1 MSGGGELIDGRYELA
16 ELVGT
21 GGMSSVYRA
30 RDTLLERDVALK
42 IMHAHHL
49 DDGDYVERFEREA
62 RTVAQ
67 LSHPNIVT
75 VIDRGEVKG
84 RPFIVFEYIGGDT
97 LDKLLERDGALPV
110 DEALRI
116 VIGAARGLAFAHR
129 HGLVHRDDKPQNIL
143 LNGSGQPKVTDFGI
157 ARALDVKKGVTQTGT
172 VLGTSNYIAPEQ
184 ASGEGATAES
194 DVYSLGV
201 VLFELLTGRRPFSG
215 DNFVAVAMKHI
226 NEPPPSVLDLRR
238 DVPPRVAA
246 AVARAL
252 MKDPRDRFPSME
264 SFAAELDACLHDLR
278 GGVTDSSATV
288 ITAPPVRGARPA
300 RPAHRQRR
308 PPRRAPLLVALIALA
323 ALAVIAVAA
332 IALHGNNSVLPGSSS
347 GNTTTTGGS
356 GGGGAVTLS
365 GVKGFDPQGDN
376 TEHDADAPKA
386 TDGSQSTFWT
396 TEQYRSQDF
405 SGLGKDGVGLVL
417 DAPTAVALKKLTV
430 TTDTPGFTAV
440 VKTGSSPESAQ
451 VDSSQKTVSGTTTF
465 DLNGVKGSV
474 YVLWITRLASTN
486 DAHVNEVTASG

>member
-1 MSGGGELIDGRYELA
+1 VSGGGELIDGRYELA

-49 DDGDYVERFEREA
+49 EDGDYVERFEREA

-129 HGLVHRDDKPQNIL
+129 HGLVHRDVKPQNIL

-157 ARALDVKKGVTQTGT
+157 ARSLDVKKGVTQTGT

-184 ASGEGATAES
+184 ANGEGATAES

-278 GGVTDSSATV
+278 GGVADSSATV
-288 ITAPPVRGARPA
+288 ITAPPVRGPRPA
-300 RPAHRQRR
+300 RPAHRHRR

-332 IALHGNNSVLPGSSS
+332 IALHGNNSVLPGGSS

-356 GGGGAVTLS
+356 GDGLRPEGRRHRARRRRTEGDGRQPGDVLDDGALQRPGLRRARQGRRRARARRAVLGRAQEADPHDRHAGLHGGRQGGKLARVRAGRLVGEDRERQHDVRPQRHQGLRLRAV
-365 GVKGFDPQGDN
+365 D
-376 TEHDADAPKA
+376 HAA
-386 TDGSQSTFWT
+386 
-396 TEQYRSQDF
+396 R
-405 SGLGKDGVGLVL
+405 LGGRRARQRGDGVELE
-417 DAPTAVALKKLTV
+417 A
-430 TTDTPGFTAV
+430 
-440 VKTGSSPESAQ
+440 
-451 VDSSQKTVSGTTTF
+451 
-465 DLNGVKGSV
+465 
-474 YVLWITRLASTN
+474 
-486 DAHVNEVTASG
+486 

>member
-1 MSGGGELIDGRYELA
+1 MSAGGELIDGRYELE

-49 DDGDYVERFEREA
+49 EDGDYVERFEREA

-84 RPFIVFEYIGGDT
+84 RPFIVFEYVSGST
-97 LDKLLERDGALPV
+97 LDKLVEREGALPV

-129 HGLVHRDDKPQNIL
+129 HGLVHRDVKPQNIL

-201 VLFELLTGRRPFSG
+201 VLFELLTGTRPFSG

-246 AVARAL
+246 AVSKAL

-264 SFAAELDACLHDLR
+264 SFAAELDACLHELND
-278 GGVTDSSATV
+278 GATTDASATV
-288 ITAPPVRGARPA
+288 VTAPVRRRAAPA
-300 RPAHRQRR
+300 RGHR
-308 PPRRAPLLVALIALA
+308 PPRRAPLLVALVALA

-332 IALHGNNSVLPGSSS
+332 VALHSNDSFLPGRSS
-347 GNTTTTGGS
+347 GGTTTTGTTS
-356 GGGGAVTLS
+356 AGGGAVKLTA
-365 GVKGFDPQGDN
+365 VKGYDPQGDH
-376 TEHDADAPKA
+376 TEHDSDASKA
-386 TDGSQSTFWT
+386 TDGDFSTFWT
-396 TEQYRSQDF
+396 TESYQSPEF
-405 SGLGKDGVGLVL
+405 SGLKDGVGLVL
-417 DAPTAVALKKLTV
+417 NAPESVTLKTLTV
-430 TTDTPGFTAV
+430 KTDTPGFSAV
-440 VKTGSSPESAQ
+440 VKAGDSPASAQ
-451 VDSSQKTVSGTTTF
+451 VDSSEKTVSGTTTF
-465 DLNGVKGSV
+465 DLNGTGGSV
-474 YVLWITRLASTN
+474 YVLWITRLAPEN
-486 DAHVNEVTASG
+486 RAHVNEVTATS